1 MKSKNSVVD
10 IGDRGRQQQPS
21 SNIDIEGLTSLGG
34 MGSTGIIGEHMKAM
48 W

>member
-10 IGDRGRQQQPS
+10 NGDKDRQQQPS
-21 SNIDIEGLTSLGG
+21 SNVDIQGLAG